1 MRHSVAWALG
11 YVLPMGTLTELFATL
26 TELVDSLTAVVTES
40 PWTYVLIFAV
50 AAIDV
55 VFPLLPAEAT
65 ITAAAVLAGTGQ
77 LNIAWV
83 MIAAGLGAFVGDN
96 VAYWIGRSAG
106 RPLVERIMRGDTGRL
121 ENVEEQFKI
130 RGGTFIIVGRFV
142 PGGRT
147 AVAVGAGVLGF
158 KWARFILYD
167 AIAAVIWAFQAAL
180 PGYIGGL
187 AFADRPWLALVIGF
201 VLSALIAGGIA
212 LFLRWRSGRAKD
224 DRGPADE
231 PEASDDDPLA
241 ARGKATSDPA
251 ADDTPDAVADSTG
264 EAAPTGET
272 TPVTLPTEGD

>member
-1 MRHSVAWALG
+1 ME
-11 YVLPMGTLTELFATL
+11 TLTELFTTA
-26 TELVDSLTAVVTES
+26 TELVDSLTAIVTDS
-40 PWTYVLIFAV
+40 PWTYVLIFAM

-77 LNIAWV
+77 LNIVWV

-96 VAYWIGRSAG
+96 VAYWIGRTAG
-106 RPLVERIMRGDTGRL
+106 RPVVERIMRGNTGQL
-121 ENVEEQFKI
+121 DSVEEQFRL

-180 PGYIGGL
+180 PGFIGGI

-201 VLSALIAGGIA
+201 GLSAVIAGGVA
-212 LFLRWRSGRAKD
+212 LIQRWRSGR
-224 DRGPADE
+224 
-231 PEASDDDPLA
+231 STDDPDA
-241 ARGKATSDPA
+241 DGDPPNDVLGEEVDTA
-251 ADDTPDAVADSTG
+251 VIADDLTPAVAAIEDG
-264 EAAPTGET
+264 P
-272 TPVTLPTEGD
+272 